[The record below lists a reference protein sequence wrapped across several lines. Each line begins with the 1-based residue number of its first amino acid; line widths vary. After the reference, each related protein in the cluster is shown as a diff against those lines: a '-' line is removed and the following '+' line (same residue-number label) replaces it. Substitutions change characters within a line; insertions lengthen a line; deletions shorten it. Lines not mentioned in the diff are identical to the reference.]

1 MGGEI
6 QLLFQALGLTL
17 VHFCWQGAMIAV
29 AAKCV
34 DSGLPGLRPRTRYA
48 ISLAAMLAMACAA
61 VGTFAFEQMRLSQIA
76 AIHARAFDT
85 ILFAPAEMPAAA
97 HGFTFSSLL
106 PWLDAM
112 WAGGVLLLTARTL
125 SGLWAIHSLAKGALP
140 VPDDLASRF
149 ASAVRAL
156 GLRPVRIRMHP
167 GIEGPFVVGI
177 LRSVV
182 YLPVSAVA
190 SLSPD
195 QLDAVLA
202 HELEHIR
209 RADFAWNLIQNVLET
224 LFFYHPAVWWLGKTL
239 REQREL
245 ACDDAAVRSC
255 EDPLTYATA
264 LLSLEEQRRATPKL
278 AMALNGHESGP
289 TLLSRIGRILGE
301 NPMGQSSKSAAAKAV
316 SRPML
321 LAVPLV
327 LATLAAFAIPAAQVA
342 ASPDKDTGKQCKI
355 KSDDT
360 VKAGGRPAT
369 ASTDEAAPQD
379 SGQDVGKDAG
389 ADESPAAE
397 ATDADVAPNDF
408 WSGLMPKAKHS
419 DESMVAWKYEGAKD
433 KDWKDQAW
441 KDKAG
446 KANKEWKAQNWA
458 WVRQAQDWA
467 RHVTVSVDQA
477 GLRRANLEA
486 LRQAEAETRRQ
497 AEAMQG
503 TNAKQADELRRAADQ
518 MARNAEQLAANAEA
532 DAQMNEPD
540 IELQARNTEAVSR
553 DAEREAERQADR
565 QARRAE
571 ADARKAD
578 AKARKSEEWT
588 WQIAPPAPPAEPDAP
603 AEAMPPSPPSP
614 VTPAPAARP
623 APAAMPAPPLPPSPA
638 AAPTPPSEPVALR
651 IVRPAATANIEIRN
665 LARPIHVKVGT
676 VVYKVVV
683 DSKPVTVVK
692 TDKATIETHMV
703 LTTNIEG

>member
-1 MGGEI
+1 MGGEV

-17 VHFCWQGAMIAV
+17 VHFCWQGAMIAI
-29 AAKCV
+29 AAKCI

-61 VGTFAFEQMRLSQIA
+61 VGTFAFEQMRLAQIA

-85 ILFAPAEMPAAA
+85 ILFVPAEMPAAA
-97 HGFTFSSLL
+97 RGFTFSSLL

-112 WAGGVLLLTARTL
+112 WAGGVLLLTVRTL
-125 SGLWAIHSLAKGALP
+125 SGLWAIHRLSKGALA
-140 VPDDLASRF
+140 VPDDLAARF
-149 ASAVRAL
+149 ARTVRAL

-224 LFFYHPAVWWLGKTL
+224 LFFYHPAVWWLGRTL

-264 LLSLEEQRRATPKL
+264 LLSLEEQRSATPKL
-278 AMALNGHESGP
+278 AMALNGHDQGP

-301 NPMGQSSKSAAAKAV
+301 KPMGQSSSKSAAAKAV

-327 LATLAAFAIPAAQVA
+327 LATLAAFAIPAAKVA
-342 ASPDKDTGKQCKI
+342 ASPDKDLGKQCKI

-360 VKAGGRPAT
+360 VKAGGHT
-369 ASTDEAAPQD
+369 TAPQD
-379 SGQDVGKDAG
+379 AAADAKGTADDVDAG
-389 ADESPAAE
+389 SDESPAPE

-408 WSGLMPKAKHS
+408 WSGLMPKGKHS
-419 DESMVAWKYEGAKD
+419 DEGMVAWSDENAKDWAAKD
-433 KDWKDQAW
+433 KSWKDQTV
-441 KDKAG
+441 KV
-446 KANKEWKAQNWA
+446 NKEWKAQNWA

-467 RHVTVSVDQA
+467 RHATVFVDQA
-477 GLRRANLEA
+477 ELRRANVEA
-486 LRQAEAETRRQ
+486 LHQAEAETRKQAQEMQGTDARQ
-497 AEAMQG
+497 AES
-503 TNAKQADELRRAADQ
+503 LRRAADQ
-518 MARNAEQLAANAEA
+518 MARNAEQMAA
-532 DAQMNEPD
+532 DAQVNERD
-540 IELQARNTEAVSR
+540 IELQARNSEAMSH
-553 DAEREAERQADR
+553 DAERQAER

-571 ADARKAD
+571 ADARKAEE
-578 AKARKSEEWT
+578 KARKSGD
-588 WQIAPPAPPAEPDAP
+588 WQWQYAPEPPAAPEPPDAADIPALPAPAAHPVPAALPAPPAA
-603 AEAMPPSPPSP
+603 
-614 VTPAPAARP
+614 
-623 APAAMPAPPLPPSPA
+623 PSPA
-638 AAPTPPSEPVALR
+638 AAPTPPREPVALR
-651 IVRPAATANIEIRN
+651 IVRPVSAKGTAEIELIKGPVR
-665 LARPIHVKVGT
+665 VKVGN
-676 VVYKVVV
+676 VVYRVVV
-683 DSKPVTVVK
+683 DPKPAIVLK
-692 TDKATIETHMV
+692 TDKTTTETHVV